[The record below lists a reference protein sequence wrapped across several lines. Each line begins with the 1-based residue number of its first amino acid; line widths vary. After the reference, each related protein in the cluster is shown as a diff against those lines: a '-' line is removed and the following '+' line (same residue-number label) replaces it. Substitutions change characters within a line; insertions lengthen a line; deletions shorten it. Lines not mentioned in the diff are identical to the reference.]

1 MGTFDQARD
10 FLRAEFYSD
19 DIPSGFDP
27 QSFKV
32 LTPLVAG
39 VTDRENPAAL
49 GNADFWRPQSCR
61 IDEFAQRVG
70 DFA

>member
-1 MGTFDQARD
+1 MGTFDQVRD

-19 DIPSGFDP
+19 DISSGFDP

-32 LTPLVAG
+32 LTPVVVG

-49 GNADFWRPQSCR
+49 GSADFLATPELSNR
-61 IDEFAQRVG
+61 RVRS
-70 DFA
+70 ARW